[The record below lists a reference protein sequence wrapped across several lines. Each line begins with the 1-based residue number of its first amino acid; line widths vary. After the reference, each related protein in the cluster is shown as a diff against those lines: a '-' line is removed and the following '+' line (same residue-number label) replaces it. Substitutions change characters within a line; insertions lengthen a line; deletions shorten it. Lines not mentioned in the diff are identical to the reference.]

1 MSSRQAIRRSLA
13 ASKLLLVWVAIVAYC
28 ASAIGLAIPMPATV
42 EKDASEAFPC
52 QHHRCGCHS
61 AEQCRRSCCCFSD
74 EQKVAW
80 AQAHG
85 VSAQAVLADSSLIAS
100 TKAARKSCCHK
111 GSSGGPATTTA
122 NASTRWVQLV
132 SAAKCQGLATLWITI
147 GVALPAANDDRVAE
161 SVLLPHERVALLDR
175 EWSSTSFAPPV
186 PPPRNV

>member
-28 ASAIGLAIPMPATV
+28 ASAIGVAIPLPAAGQKV
-42 EKDASEAFPC
+42 SSEPFPC
-52 QHHRCGCHS
+52 QHHRCGCQS

-74 EQKVAW
+74 EQKMAW

-85 VSAQAVLADSSLIAS
+85 VSARSVLSEHPAAAS
-100 TKAARKSCCHK
+100 AKKTGKSCCHR
-111 GSSGGPATTTA
+111 GGCERPKTDTTHDS
-122 NASTRWVQLV
+122 ASWIHLI

-147 GVALPAANDDRVAE
+147 GVALPPARDEQVAA
-161 SVLLPHERVALLDR
+161 SVLVPRETVALWDSA
-175 EWSSTSFAPPV
+175 WSSTSFPPPV